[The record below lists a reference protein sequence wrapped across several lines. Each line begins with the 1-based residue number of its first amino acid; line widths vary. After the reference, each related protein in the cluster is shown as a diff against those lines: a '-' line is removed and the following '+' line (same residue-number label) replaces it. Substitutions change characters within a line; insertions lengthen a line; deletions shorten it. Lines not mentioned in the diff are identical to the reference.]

1 MRLMNPASRRLRKAA
16 RREAGN
22 KTRDMTVNPEW
33 QNKPLFVTVK
43 QAAGML
49 GVSHKTVYRLL
60 ERRLLKASPMLRH
73 KLITVVSINAF
84 AASANN

>member
-1 MRLMNPASRRLRKAA
+1 MGLVNPASRRLQKAA
-16 RREAGN
+16 PREAGN
-22 KTRDMTVNPEW
+22 KTRDMTTNPEW
-33 QNKPLFVTVK
+33 QIKPLFVTVK

-73 KLITVVSINAF
+73 KLITVASITAF
-84 AASANN
+84 AAIANT

>member
-22 KTRDMTVNPEW
+22 KTRDMTINPEW

-60 ERRLLKASPMLRH
+60 ERRLLKASGPTSIKRTE
-73 KLITVVSINAF
+73 KRVFYVSCF
-84 AASANN
+84 

>member
-22 KTRDMTVNPEW
+22 KTRDMTINPEW

-49 GVSHKTVYRLL
+49 GVSHKTVYRRPRNFLSVISAGIKSWVGW
-60 ERRLLKASPMLRH
+60 RRPC
-73 KLITVVSINAF
+73 
-84 AASANN
+84 